1 MKYQDLVIKDGEFIG
16 DFETL
21 YENFDD
27 PWDQSTRELY
37 SNEKLIGLEIIKSNN
52 YKNVIELGCG
62 IGYYSNRIKSVSE
75 KCTGVDISD
84 LAIKKAKKLHPDCEF
99 IQSDIL
105 NSEIYKEKDFIM
117 MVEITWYVLPK
128 LKKFKD
134 IIKTMSGV
142 GFFHTL
148 NMYTGDQQKYGNE
161 YFTNNEEILDFFS
174 DIIDIKEYGIFNKKE
189 YNGCYRTY
197 FYGIIK

>member
-128 LKKFKD
+128 LKKFTQ
-134 IIKTMSGV
+134 INKTMSGV
-142 GFFHTL
+142 
-148 NMYTGDQQKYGNE
+148 
-161 YFTNNEEILDFFS
+161 
-174 DIIDIKEYGIFNKKE
+174 
-189 YNGCYRTY
+189 
-197 FYGIIK
+197 